1 VIRLAVRVARA
12 DAEIV
17 LAALLDLAPSGVE
30 EVEIDA
36 DVVEYAVYGAS
47 GELPELPDLRAAAGS
62 ALVEVRTTQ
71 VADDWDQRWK
81 AFHRP
86 VLVGDPELGPA
97 LRVRPPW
104 AQAWAGSG
112 SGGSGG
118 SVHELVIDPGQAFGT
133 GAHATTRLCLE
144 LMLDLARAG
153 RARGA
158 LCDVGCGSGVLSIA
172 AARLGFE
179 PVLAVDNDPL
189 AVDATRENAVV
200 NGVSIEVSRCDLRR
214 EPPPAA
220 PTIFANLLAPLLL
233 ELAGTLAQAAPEV
246 LVAGGLLVGEVDDVA
261 IALTRALGL
270 NEVRR
275 AAEGDWAAVMLAGA
289 AAGS

>member
-71 VADDWDQRWK
+71 VADDWDERWK

-86 VLVGDPELGPA
+86 VLVGDPESGPA
-97 LRVRPPW
+97 LHVRPPW
-104 AQAWAGSG
+104 AEAWAGTG
-112 SGGSGG
+112 A
-118 SVHELVIDPGQAFGT
+118 VHELVIDPGQAFGT

-153 RARGA
+153 RSWGA
-158 LCDVGCGSGVLSIA
+158 LCDVGCGSGVLAIA
-172 AARLGFE
+172 ATRLGFE

-189 AVDATRENAVV
+189 AVAATAENAAVT
-200 NGVSIEVSRCDLRR
+200 GATLEVSRCDLRR
-214 EPPPAA
+214 ERPPAA
-220 PTIFANLLAPLLL
+220 PTMFANLLAPLLF

-261 IALTRALGL
+261 SALTRALGL
-270 NEVRR
+270 SEVRR
-275 AAEGDWAAVMLAGA
+275 VEEGDWAAVMLAGP